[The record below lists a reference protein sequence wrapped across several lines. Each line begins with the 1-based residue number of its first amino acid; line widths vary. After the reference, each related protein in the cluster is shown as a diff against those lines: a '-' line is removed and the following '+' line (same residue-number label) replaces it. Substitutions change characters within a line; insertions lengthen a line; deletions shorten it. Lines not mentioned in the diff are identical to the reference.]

1 MSLSARSS
9 VSCTVGEETQQQSC
23 GHRGVTSE
31 DGLSTQP
38 QVIDGSNNSSSS
50 TDPTP
55 PVTAVT
61 TEKTSIPHMTQ
72 SFYMLLLVGVNEANI
87 GIIIPS
93 LRVHYNLSQVVVSV
107 IFLCVT
113 FGNVSGM

>member
-1 MSLSARSS
+1 MSLSAQSS
-9 VSCTVGEETQQQSC
+9 ISCTVGEEKQKHSC
-23 GHRGVTSE
+23 EHREATSKDE
-31 DGLSTQP
+31 SSTHP
-38 QVIDGSNNSSSS
+38 QVIDRSNNNNSQ
-50 TDPTP
+50 TDSTP
-55 PVTAVT
+55 PATAVT
-61 TEKTSIPHMTQ
+61 TEKTSIPHMVQ
-72 SFYMLLLVGVNEANI
+72 SFYMLFLVGANEANI